1 MNMTKDTVRRNQAGA
16 IIYDNINDFEYLNIP
31 MIINEEDAPQYEVLS
46 VGTAGKDDIAA
57 VSMDRI
63 TMSRTIIPVATIKN
77 SDDSVQAYRLPKELE
92 EWVQHCMNAVREGHK
107 PFPCKVAFGIVDNKF
122 YVEFK

>member
-1 MNMTKDTVRRNQAGA
+1 MTKDIVRRNQAGA

-31 MIINEEDAPQYEVLS
+31 MILKEEDAPVYEVLS
-46 VGTAGKDDIAA
+46 VGTAGKDDVAA

-63 TMSRTIIPVATIKN
+63 TMSRTVIQVATIKN
-77 SDDSVQAYRLPKELE
+77 SDGSVKAYRLPIELAKC
-92 EWVQHCMNAVREGHK
+92 VQHCMNAVLEGYK
-107 PFPCKVAFGIVDNKF
+107 PFPRKVAFGIINNKY

>member
-1 MNMTKDTVRRNQAGA
+1 MAKDIVRRNQAGA

-31 MIINEEDAPQYEVLS
+31 MILKEEDAPVYEVLN
-46 VGTAGKDDIAA
+46 VGTAGKDDVAA

-63 TMSRTIIPVATIKN
+63 TMSRTVIQVATIKN
-77 SDDSVQAYRLPKELE
+77 CDGSVKAYRLPIELE
-92 EWVQHCMNAVREGHK
+92 KWVQHCMNAVLEGYK
-107 PFPCKVAFGIVDNKF
+107 PFPRKVAFGIINNKY